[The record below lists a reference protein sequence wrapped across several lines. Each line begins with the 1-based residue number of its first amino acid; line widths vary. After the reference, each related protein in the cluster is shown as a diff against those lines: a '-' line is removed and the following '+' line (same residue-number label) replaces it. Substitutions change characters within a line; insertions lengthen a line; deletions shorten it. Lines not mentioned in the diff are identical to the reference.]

1 MLVIAM
7 GVLAG
12 VLFGLLTALVR
23 RGLMRQPNAL
33 VGAMVITSS
42 AALMVL
48 AVTILTGK
56 GGDLLEFRIAAGYFA
71 LGIVVPGI
79 SQILF
84 VVAVR
89 EVGASRTAIMIGTA
103 PLLATIIAVAFRGEA
118 LVIGLVAGTVLIVIG
133 GASLAWDRNL
143 PPGFRARG
151 MLFAFFCALLF
162 AVRDNAVRMLGGAS
176 DMDPLA
182 ATTWTLIGAAVAVAV
197 YATIARRGAVLT
209 EYRSVFRSFIPA
221 GVVFALAYL
230 ALVVA
235 LEIGRVIVFA
245 PLNAMQSMW
254 TVLFAWLLLGKSD
267 GIGARIVL
275 AMLLV
280 VLGGILI
287 GVFR

>member
-56 GGDLLEFRIAAGYFA
+56 GGDLLEFRMAAGYFA

-235 LEIGRVIVFA
+235 LEIGRVTVFA

>member
-56 GGDLLEFRIAAGYFA
+56 GGDLLEFRMAAGYFA

-118 LVIGLVAGTVLIVIG
+118 LVIGLVVGTVLIVIG

-235 LEIGRVIVFA
+235 LEIGRVTVFA

-280 VLGGILI
+280 VLGGIMI
-287 GVFR
+287 GIFR

>member
-12 VLFGLLTALVR
+12 VLFGLLTTLVR

-56 GGDLLEFRIAAGYFA
+56 GGDLLQLRMAAGYFA

-118 LVIGLVAGTVLIVIG
+118 LVIGLVVGTVLIVIG

-209 EYRSVFRSFIPA
+209 EYRVVFRSFIPA

-235 LEIGRVIVFA
+235 LEIGRVTVFA

-275 AMLLV
+275 AMVLV
-280 VLGGILI
+280 VLGGIMI
-287 GVFR
+287 GIFR

>member
-1 MLVIAM
+1 MLVIGI

-56 GGDLLEFRIAAGYFA
+56 GGDLLDLRVAAGYFA

-118 LVIGLVAGTVLIVIG
+118 LVIGLVVGTILIVIG

-162 AVRDNAVRMLGGAS
+162 AVRDNAVRMLDGAS
-176 DMDPLA
+176 DMDPRA

-235 LEIGRVIVFA
+235 LEIGRVTVFA

-267 GIGARIVL
+267 GIGARIVF

-280 VLGGILI
+280 VSGGILI
-287 GVFR
+287 GIFR

>member
-1 MLVIAM
+1 MLVVGI

-12 VLFGLLTALVR
+12 ALFGLLTALVR
-23 RGLMRQPNAL
+23 RGLMRQPNAI

-56 GGDLLEFRIAAGYFA
+56 GGDLLQLRIAAGYFA

-162 AVRDNAVRMLGGAS
+162 AVRDNAVRMLDGAS
-176 DMDPLA
+176 DMDPRA

-197 YATIARRGAVLT
+197 YATVSRRGAVLT

-235 LEIGRVIVFA
+235 LEIGRVTVFA

-280 VLGGILI
+280 VSGGILI

>member
-56 GGDLLEFRIAAGYFA
+56 GGDLLEFRMAAGYFA

-280 VLGGILI
+280 VLGGIMI
-287 GVFR
+287 GIFR

>member
-56 GGDLLEFRIAAGYFA
+56 GGDLLEFRMAAGYFA

-235 LEIGRVIVFA
+235 LEIGRVTVFA

-275 AMLLV
+275 AMVLV
-280 VLGGILI
+280 VLGGIMI
-287 GVFR
+287 GIFR

>member
-1 MLVIAM
+1 MLVIAL

-56 GGDLLEFRIAAGYFA
+56 GGDLLEFRMAAGYFA

-235 LEIGRVIVFA
+235 LEIGRVTVFA

-275 AMLLV
+275 AMVLV

>member
-1 MLVIAM
+1 MLVVGI

-12 VLFGLLTALVR
+12 VLFGLLTTLVR
-23 RGLMRQPNAL
+23 RGLMRQPNAI

-56 GGDLLEFRIAAGYFA
+56 GGDLLDLRVAVGYFA

-118 LVIGLVAGTVLIVIG
+118 LVIGLVVGTVLIVIG

-162 AVRDNAVRMLGGAS
+162 AVRDNAVRMLDGAS
-176 DMDPLA
+176 EMDPRA

-197 YATIARRGAVLT
+197 YATVSRRGAVLT

-235 LEIGRVIVFA
+235 LEIGRVTVFA

-280 VLGGILI
+280 VSGGILI
-287 GVFR
+287 GIFR

>member
-56 GGDLLEFRIAAGYFA
+56 GGDLLEFRMAAGYFA

-280 VLGGILI
+280 VSGGILI
-287 GVFR
+287 GIFR

>member
-1 MLVIAM
+1 MLAVGI

-12 VLFGLLTALVR
+12 VLFGLLTTLVR

-42 AALMVL
+42 AAVMVL
-48 AVTILTGK
+48 VVTILTGK
-56 GGDLLEFRIAAGYFA
+56 GGDLLELRMAAGYFA
-71 LGIVVPGI
+71 LGIIVPGI

-162 AVRDNAVRMLGGAS
+162 AVRDNAVRMLDGAS
-176 DMDPLA
+176 TMDPRA
-182 ATTWTLIGAAVAVAV
+182 GTTWTLIGAAVAVAI
-197 YATIARRGAVLT
+197 YATASRRGAVLT

-221 GVVFALAYL
+221 GIVFAAAYL
-230 ALVVA
+230 TLVVA
-235 LEIGRVIVFA
+235 LEIGRVTVFA

-280 VLGGILI
+280 VSGGILI

>member
-235 LEIGRVIVFA
+235 LEIGRVTVFA

>member
-23 RGLMRQPNAL
+23 RGLMRQPNAI

-56 GGDLLEFRIAAGYFA
+56 GGDLLEFRMAAGYFA

-89 EVGASRTAIMIGTA
+89 EVGASRSAIMIGTA
-103 PLLATIIAVAFRGEA
+103 PLLATVIAVVFRGEA

-280 VLGGILI
+280 VSGGILI
-287 GVFR
+287 GIFR

>member
-56 GGDLLEFRIAAGYFA
+56 GGDLLEFRMAAGYFA

-235 LEIGRVIVFA
+235 LEIGRVTVFA

-280 VLGGILI
+280 VLGGIMI
-287 GVFR
+287 GIFR

>member
-1 MLVIAM
+1 MLAVGI

-42 AALMVL
+42 AAVMVL
-48 AVTILTGK
+48 VVTVLTGK
-56 GGDLLEFRIAAGYFA
+56 GGDLLELRMAAGYFA

-162 AVRDNAVRMLGGAS
+162 AVRDNAVRMLDGAS
-176 DMDPLA
+176 EMDPRA

-197 YATIARRGAVLT
+197 YATISRRGAVLT

-221 GVVFALAYL
+221 GVVFASAYL

-235 LEIGRVIVFA
+235 LEIGRVTVFA

-267 GIGARIVL
+267 GSGARIVL

-280 VLGGILI
+280 VSGGILI

>member
-23 RGLMRQPNAL
+23 RGLMRQPNVL

-56 GGDLLEFRIAAGYFA
+56 GGDLLQLRMAAGYFA

-235 LEIGRVIVFA
+235 LEIGRVTVFA

-280 VLGGILI
+280 VLGGIMI
-287 GVFR
+287 GIFR

>member
-56 GGDLLEFRIAAGYFA
+56 GGDLLEFRMAAGYFA
-71 LGIVVPGI
+71 LGLVVPGI

-235 LEIGRVIVFA
+235 LEIGRVTVFA

-275 AMLLV
+275 AMVLV
-280 VLGGILI
+280 VLGGIMI
-287 GVFR
+287 GIFR

>member
-23 RGLMRQPNAL
+23 RGLMRQPNVL

-56 GGDLLEFRIAAGYFA
+56 GGDLLQLRMAAGYFA

-280 VLGGILI
+280 VLGGIMI
-287 GVFR
+287 GIFR

>member
-1 MLVIAM
+1 MLVVGI

-12 VLFGLLTALVR
+12 VLFGLLTTLVR
-23 RGLMRQPNAL
+23 RGLMRQPNAI

-56 GGDLLEFRIAAGYFA
+56 GGDLLQLRMAAGYFG

-118 LVIGLVAGTVLIVIG
+118 LVIGLVVGTVLIVIG

-182 ATTWTLIGAAVAVAV
+182 ATTWTLIGAAVAVVV

-209 EYRSVFRSFIPA
+209 EYRSVFRAFIPA

-235 LEIGRVIVFA
+235 LEIGRVTVFA

>member
-1 MLVIAM
+1 MLAVGI

-42 AALMVL
+42 AAVMVL
-48 AVTILTGK
+48 VVTVLTGK
-56 GGDLLEFRIAAGYFA
+56 GGDLLELRMAAGYFA

-162 AVRDNAVRMLGGAS
+162 AVRDNAVRMLDGAS
-176 DMDPLA
+176 EMDPRA

-197 YATIARRGAVLT
+197 YATISRRGAVLT

-221 GVVFALAYL
+221 GVVFASAYL

-235 LEIGRVIVFA
+235 LEIGRVTVFA

-267 GIGARIVL
+267 GLGARIVV

-280 VLGGILI
+280 VSGGILI

>member
-56 GGDLLEFRIAAGYFA
+56 GGDLLEFRMAAGYFA

-79 SQILF
+79 SQILV

-245 PLNAMQSMW
+245 TLNAMQSMW

-267 GIGARIVL
+267 GIGTRIVL

-280 VLGGILI
+280 VSGGILI
-287 GVFR
+287 GIFR

>member
-1 MLVIAM
+1 MLVIGM

-12 VLFGLLTALVR
+12 VLFGLLTTLVR
-23 RGLMRQPNAL
+23 RGLMRQPNAI

-56 GGDLLEFRIAAGYFA
+56 GGDLLDLRAAAAYFG

-89 EVGASRTAIMIGTA
+89 EVGASRSAIMIGTA

-118 LVIGLVAGTVLIVIG
+118 LVIGLVVGTMLIVIG

-209 EYRSVFRSFIPA
+209 EYRAVFRSFIPA

-235 LEIGRVIVFA
+235 LEIGRVTVFA

-280 VLGGILI
+280 VLGGIMI
-287 GVFR
+287 GIFR

>member
-1 MLVIAM
+1 MLAVGI

-42 AALMVL
+42 AAVMVL
-48 AVTILTGK
+48 VVTVLTGK
-56 GGDLLEFRIAAGYFA
+56 GGDLLELRMAAGYFA

-162 AVRDNAVRMLGGAS
+162 AVRDNAVRMLDGAS
-176 DMDPLA
+176 EMDPRA

-197 YATIARRGAVLT
+197 YATISRRGAVLT

-221 GVVFALAYL
+221 GVVFASAYL

-235 LEIGRVIVFA
+235 LEIGRVTVFA

-280 VLGGILI
+280 VSGGILI

>member
-1 MLVIAM
+1 MLVIGI

-23 RGLMRQPNAL
+23 RGLMRQPNAI

-56 GGDLLEFRIAAGYFA
+56 GGDLLEFRMAAGYFA

-118 LVIGLVAGTVLIVIG
+118 LVIGLVVGTILIVIG

-162 AVRDNAVRMLGGAS
+162 AVRDNAVRMLDGAS
-176 DMDPLA
+176 DMDPRA

-235 LEIGRVIVFA
+235 LEIGRVTVFA

-267 GIGARIVL
+267 GIGARIVF

-280 VLGGILI
+280 VSGGILI
-287 GVFR
+287 GIFR

>member
-23 RGLMRQPNAL
+23 RGLMRQPNVL

-56 GGDLLEFRIAAGYFA
+56 GGDLLQLRMAAGYFA

-235 LEIGRVIVFA
+235 LEIGRVTVFA

-275 AMLLV
+275 AMVLV
-280 VLGGILI
+280 VLGGIMI
-287 GVFR
+287 GIFR

>member
-12 VLFGLLTALVR
+12 VLFGLLTTLVR

-56 GGDLLEFRIAAGYFA
+56 GGDLLEFRMAAGYFA

-235 LEIGRVIVFA
+235 LEIGRVTVFA

-275 AMLLV
+275 AMVLV
-280 VLGGILI
+280 VLGGIMI
-287 GVFR
+287 GIFR

>member
-56 GGDLLEFRIAAGYFA
+56 GGDLLEFRMAAGYFA

-235 LEIGRVIVFA
+235 LEIGRVTVFA

-267 GIGARIVL
+267 GIGTRIVL

>member
-1 MLVIAM
+1 M

-56 GGDLLEFRIAAGYFA
+56 GGDLLEFRMAAGYFA

-280 VLGGILI
+280 VSGGILI
-287 GVFR
+287 GIFR

>member
-1 MLVIAM
+1 MLVVGI

-12 VLFGLLTALVR
+12 VLFGLLTTLVR
-23 RGLMRQPNAL
+23 RGLMRQPNAI

-48 AVTILTGK
+48 AVTVLTGK
-56 GGDLLEFRIAAGYFA
+56 GGDLLEFRMAAGYFA

-118 LVIGLVAGTVLIVIG
+118 LVIGLVVGTVLIVIG

-162 AVRDNAVRMLGGAS
+162 AVRDNAVRMLDGAS
-176 DMDPLA
+176 DMDPRA

-235 LEIGRVIVFA
+235 LEIGRVTVFA

-280 VLGGILI
+280 VSGGILI

>member
-56 GGDLLEFRIAAGYFA
+56 GGDLLQLRMAAGYFA

-235 LEIGRVIVFA
+235 LEIGRVTVFA

-280 VLGGILI
+280 VSGGILI
-287 GVFR
+287 GIFR

>member
-1 MLVIAM
+1 MLAVGI
-7 GVLAG
+7 GLLAG

-48 AVTILTGK
+48 VVTILTGK
-56 GGDLLEFRIAAGYFA
+56 GGDLLEIRMAAGYFA

-162 AVRDNAVRMLGGAS
+162 AVRDNAVRMLDGAS
-176 DMDPLA
+176 DMDPRA
-182 ATTWTLIGAAVAVAV
+182 ATTWTLIGAAVAVAT

-235 LEIGRVIVFA
+235 LEIGRVTVFA

-280 VLGGILI
+280 VSGGILI
-287 GVFR
+287 GIFR

>member
-56 GGDLLEFRIAAGYFA
+56 GGDLLEFRMAAGYFA

-197 YATIARRGAVLT
+197 YATLARRGAVLT

-235 LEIGRVIVFA
+235 LEIGRVTVFA

>member
-176 DMDPLA
+176 DLDPLA

-235 LEIGRVIVFA
+235 LEIGRVTVFA

-267 GIGARIVL
+267 GIGTRIVL
-275 AMLLV
+275 AMVLV
-280 VLGGILI
+280 VLGGIMI
-287 GVFR
+287 GIFR

>member
-23 RGLMRQPNAL
+23 RGLMRQPNVL

-56 GGDLLEFRIAAGYFA
+56 GGDLLQLRMAAGYFA

-280 VLGGILI
+280 VSGGILI
-287 GVFR
+287 GIFR